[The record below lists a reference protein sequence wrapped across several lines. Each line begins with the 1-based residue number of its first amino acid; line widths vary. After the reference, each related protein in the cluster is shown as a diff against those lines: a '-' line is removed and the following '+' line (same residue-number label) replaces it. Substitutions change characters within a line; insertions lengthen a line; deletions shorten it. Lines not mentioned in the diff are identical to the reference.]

1 MCDLEE
7 SHFEPDYEEDMP
19 LHHIQ
24 GSTLSKK
31 GENVLYAKQN
41 SPMSDDMLY
50 KNTFHG
56 TFTPKHRAGY
66 VNLVLVKRDSLNYIL
81 KKNTLITLLLADF
94 KLTSMVNYG
103 WTK

>member
-31 GENVLYAKQN
+31 GKKCPVCKAKFTHVRRHVIQEQ
-41 SPMSDDMLY
+41 
-50 KNTFHG
+50 FHG

-66 VNLVLVKRDSLNYIL
+66 VNLVLVKRGSLNYIL
-81 KKNTLITLLLADF
+81 KKNTLITVFL
-94 KLTSMVNYG
+94 
-103 WTK
+103 